1 MASRVRT
8 SAPNTP
14 PMMPRSGSVLVSI
27 SVCSLLVGDG
37 WTPLVGMGEEA
48 TGGLRSRPRHVL
60 VVGSKVLNRGPLVFV
75 E

>member
-1 MASRVRT
+1 MANTVRT
-8 SAPNTP
+8 SAPSTP

-27 SVCSLLVGDG
+27 SLCPLLVGDG

-48 TGGLRSRPRHVL
+48 TGGLRSSPRHVL
-60 VVGSKVLNRGPLVFV
+60 VVGSKVLNRGPFAFV